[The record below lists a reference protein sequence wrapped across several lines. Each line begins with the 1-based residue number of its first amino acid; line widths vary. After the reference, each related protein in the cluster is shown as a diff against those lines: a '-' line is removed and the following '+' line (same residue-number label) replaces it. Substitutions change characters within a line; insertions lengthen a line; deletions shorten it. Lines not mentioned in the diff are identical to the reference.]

1 MDSLGCSW
9 ACCVVGALFLFS
21 SVVRKVGV
29 ACWNLKHEIGFDCW
43 CMAINE
49 TSLSCCGNGLRID
62 RWG

>member
-43 CMAINE
+43 CMAMKHH
-49 TSLSCCGNGLRID
+49 
-62 RWG
+62 